1 MCFGAPGRIVAMG
14 EDHPHLASVDVQGV
28 IRQINIGLIEGHD
41 PQPGDW
47 VDVHL
52 GMALALI
59 DEAQAE
65 EALGFLER
73 LQQDGTS

>member
-1 MCFGAPGRIVAMG
+1 MCFGAPGRILALST
-14 EDHPHLASVDVQGV
+14 EHSHLASVDLQGV
-28 IRQINIGLIEGHD
+28 VRQINIGLIEDHD

-65 EALGFLER
+65 EALEFLDKLRDEEA
-73 LQQDGTS
+73 L